1 MIPMFARIGPPA
13 IAEKARHNA
22 PNRAR
27 NNTILFIY
35 LKVFDFF

>member
-1 MIPMFARIGPPA
+1 MFANIGPPA

-35 LKVFDFF
+35 LKVLVSFKN